1 MKPFVMRPL
10 VPSEQATVVR
20 EVLPLSY
27 AASYVT
33 WTVCAKQV
41 AARTRIDGTY
51 FMLCDGGR

>member
-1 MKPFVMRPL
+1 M
-10 VPSEQATVVR
+10 PSEQATVVR

-33 WTVCAKQV
+33 TVCAKQV
-41 AARTRIDGTY
+41 AARTRRARKY

>member
-1 MKPFVMRPL
+1 M
-10 VPSEQATVVR
+10 PSEQATVVR

-33 WTVCAKQV
+33 WKFCAEQV
-41 AARTRIDGTY
+41 AARARRARKY

>member
-27 AASYVT
+27 AVSYVT
-33 WTVCAKQV
+33 RTVCAKQV
-41 AARTRIDGTY
+41 AARTRRARKY
-51 FMLCDGGR
+51 FMLCDGER